1 MEKQD
6 ISLVDK
12 FKNLE
17 QQLFDSLKDMDGK
30 IDFDADKRT
39 VLKNVKAYIMKVKEI
54 DNLFSEYEKIASMIE
69 KTANKDENNEFS
81 SAVIDLREQTEEY
94 KTEVEFVDG
103 NVKVKKSKKKNTPTA
118 KEF

>member
-1 MEKQD
+1 MAKQD
-6 ISLVDK
+6 MSLVDK

-17 QQLFDSLKDMDGK
+17 QQLFDSLKNMDGK

-39 VLKNVKAYIMKVKEI
+39 VLKNVKAYILKVKEI
-54 DNLFSEYEKIASMIE
+54 DNLFEEYEKIASMIE
-69 KTANKDENNEFS
+69 KTANKEDSQEFS
-81 SAVIDLREQTEEY
+81 TAVVDLRELSEEY

-103 NVKVKKSKKKNTPTA
+103 SVKVKKSKKKNTPSI